1 MSEADTVG
9 RDTTPADLSERYRR
23 DPEAFWL
30 SWKTIV
36 VGGRSVAYGEAGD
49 GVPVLFLHGW
59 GLDHRVYKRS
69 LARLVAAGVRVV
81 APALPGF
88 GGSASLPPQDS
99 TLAGFATWLAEF
111 LDTLEITEPALV
123 MGHSFGGGVAIVFA
137 HNYPERVRGLV
148 LINSIGASAWARRG
162 VTARTITQRPLWDW
176 GLHFP
181 GDLWPLRQ
189 ARRVLPVILSE
200 AVPNLLREP
209 QAFWR
214 VAALARGADLLGELQ
229 ELKRRRLPVVVL
241 WGNRD
246 RIITRDAFEEMCEV
260 LGTPHSL
267 TIDGSH
273 AWLIADPDA
282 FGEVI
287 TNVVD
292 IAFRTRTL
300 GRSRRGVRQLP
311 SLVGRLRRHRSYG
324 RQTAS

>member
-1 MSEADTVG
+1 MREADTVSRG
-9 RDTTPADLSERYRR
+9 ASPTDLSERYRA

-30 SWKTIV
+30 EWKTILV
-36 VGGRSVAYGEAGD
+36 SGRSVAYGEAGN

-59 GLDHRVYKRS
+59 GLDHRAYKRS
-69 LARLVAAGVRVV
+69 LARLVAAGFHVV

-88 GGSASLPPQDS
+88 GGSASLPPEDS
-99 TLAGFATWLAEF
+99 TLAGFAKWLTAL
-111 LDTLEITEPALV
+111 LDALEITEPALI

-137 HNYPERVRGLV
+137 HDFPERVRGLV

-162 VTARTITQRPLWDW
+162 VTRRTITQRPLWDW

-200 AVPNLLREP
+200 AVPNLVREP

-214 VAALARGADLLGELQ
+214 VAGLARGADLLGELQ

-241 WGNRD
+241 WGSRD

-267 TIDGSH
+267 TVEGTH
-273 AWLIADPDA
+273 AWLIADPDS

-292 IAFRTRTL
+292 IAFQAGEL
-300 GRSRRGVRQLP
+300 GHSRQRARQLP
-311 SLVGRLRRHRSYG
+311 SLAGRLRRRHPSGKR
-324 RQTAS
+324 TAS

>member
-1 MSEADTVG
+1 MSKADTVS
-9 RDTTPADLSERYRR
+9 RDTTLDSLSERDQG

-36 VGGRSVAYGEAGD
+36 IGGRSIAYGEAGD

-69 LARLVAAGVRVV
+69 LARLVATGMHVI

-88 GGSASLPPQDS
+88 GGSASLPQQTS
-99 TLAGFATWLAEF
+99 TLAGFGAWLAEF
-111 LDTLEITEPALV
+111 LDALGITQPALI

-162 VTARTITQRPLWDW
+162 VTPRTITQRPLWDW

-181 GDLWPLRQ
+181 GDLWPLGQ
-189 ARRVLPVILSE
+189 ARRVLPVILAE
-200 AVPNLLREP
+200 VVPNLLREP
-209 QAFWR
+209 SAFWR
-214 VAALARGADLLGELQ
+214 VATLARGADLLDELA

-267 TIDGSH
+267 TVEGSH
-273 AWLIADPDA
+273 AWLIADPET

-292 IAFRTRTL
+292 IAMRARTL
-300 GRSRRGVRQLP
+300 GCKGRGVP
-311 SLVGRLRRHRSYG
+311 EFASLATRLRRHRSTGG
-324 RQTAS
+324 RTQ

>member
-1 MSEADTVG
+1 MSEADTVS
-9 RDTTPADLSERYRR
+9 RDTTLDSLSERDQG

-36 VGGRSVAYGEAGD
+36 IGGRSIAYGEAGD

-69 LARLVAAGVRVV
+69 LARLVATGMHVV

-88 GGSASLPPQDS
+88 GGSASLPQQAS

-111 LDTLEITEPALV
+111 LDALQITQPSLI
-123 MGHSFGGGVAIVFA
+123 MGHSFGGGVAIIFA

-162 VTARTITQRPLWDW
+162 VTPRTITQRPLWDW

-181 GDLWPLRQ
+181 GDLWPLGQ

-209 QAFWR
+209 RAFWR
-214 VAALARGADLLGELQ
+214 VAALARGADLLDELA

-260 LGTPHSL
+260 LGTPYSL
-267 TIDGSH
+267 TVEGSH
-273 AWLIADPDA
+273 AWLIADPET

-292 IAFRTRTL
+292 IAMRTRTL
-300 GRSRRGVRQLP
+300 GRNRRGVRELA
-311 SLVGRLRRHRSYG
+311 SLATRLRRHRSTGG
-324 RQTAS
+324 RTQ

>member
-1 MSEADTVG
+1 MSEADTVS
-9 RDTTPADLSERYRR
+9 RDTTPGGGSAEPNRG
-23 DPEAFWL
+23 DPKAFWL

-69 LARLVAAGVRVV
+69 LARLVATGVRVV

-88 GGSASLPPQDS
+88 GGSEPLPQQES

-111 LDTLEITEPALV
+111 LDALEIKDPALI

-162 VTARTITQRPLWDW
+162 VTPRTITQRPLWDW
-176 GLHFP
+176 GLPFP
-181 GDLWPLRQ
+181 GDLWPLGQ

-209 QAFWR
+209 RAFWR
-214 VAALARGADLLGELQ
+214 VAALARGADLLGELA

-267 TIDGSH
+267 TIEGSH
-273 AWLIADPDA
+273 GWLIADPDT

-287 TNVVD
+287 TNVVE
-292 IAFRTRTL
+292 IAARTRALDGNHRRVGELASLATRL
-300 GRSRRGVRQLP
+300 LRPRSTGAGSQ
-311 SLVGRLRRHRSYG
+311 
-324 RQTAS
+324 

>member
-1 MSEADTVG
+1 MSEADTVS
-9 RDTTPADLSERYRR
+9 PSLESLSERDQG

-30 SWKTIV
+30 SWKAIV

-69 LARLVAAGVRVV
+69 LARLVATGMRVV

-88 GGSASLPPQDS
+88 GGSAPLPQQES
-99 TLAGFATWLAEF
+99 TLAGFATWLVEF
-111 LDTLEITEPALV
+111 LDALQIKEPALV

-162 VTARTITQRPLWDW
+162 VTPRTTSQRPLWDW

-181 GDLWPLRQ
+181 GDLWPLGQ
-189 ARRVLPVILSE
+189 ARRVLPVILAE

-209 QAFWR
+209 RAFWR
-214 VAALARGADLLGELQ
+214 VAALARGADLLDELT

-246 RIITRDAFEEMCEV
+246 RIVTRDAFEEMCEV
-260 LGTPHSL
+260 LGTPHSV
-267 TIDGSH
+267 TVEGSH
-273 AWLIADPDA
+273 AWLIADPDT

-292 IAFRTRTL
+292 IAMRTRTL
-300 GRSRRGVRQLP
+300 GRNRRLVRELA
-311 SLVGRLRRHRSYG
+311 SLATSPLRRLSTGG
-324 RQTAS
+324 RTQ